1 MRLMAPSLSR
11 KWRSIRAKIGGHG
24 RGVRVLWVEGEFDG
38 GFVGDGEVVEA
49 SGEAF

>member
-1 MRLMAPSLSR
+1 MAPSLIR
-11 KWRSIRAKIGGHG
+11 ERRAIRAKIEGHE

-49 SGEAF
+49 GGEAF